1 MKSFQNSRLILL
13 LQSGSLVFLS
23 VLLGILL
30 MKSLWFCSLFTFF
43 VILLFIL
50 HIDKQQQKLT
60 EMVMRLITAIRFSD
74 FSLSF
79 RPGSKKQA
87 DPRLTQAMEQAL
99 KQFREKMYTLEEQHL
114 YYNTLLST
122 IDSGILVLNR
132 NGTIEWY
139 NKTVLREFGLTSLR
153 PWARRTRRVRPRA
166 QPTRGYP
173 SGRGT
178 RPGIPGAGRRRKE
191 QMASENPTWA
201 CHPRGRRAGGGRG
214 RG

>member
-114 YYNTLLST
+114 YYNKFISSNMDNKCPYIYELFPINTILLK
-122 IDSGILVLNR
+122 LHKNV
-132 NGTIEWY
+132 
-139 NKTVLREFGLTSLR
+139 SLFYL
-153 PWARRTRRVRPRA
+153 WSNSV
-166 QPTRGYP
+166 
-173 SGRGT
+173 S
-178 RPGIPGAGRRRKE
+178 
-191 QMASENPTWA
+191 
-201 CHPRGRRAGGGRG
+201 
-214 RG
+214 

>member
-122 IDSGILVLNR
+122 ILIRAYWSSTGTAPSNGI
-132 NGTIEWY
+132 I
-139 NKTVLREFGLTSLR
+139 KPCFGNSADPAFANFQNWQRLPLTYPTYCCGLSPEKLIFCVWNNPAGFVKSL
-153 PWARRTRRVRPRA
+153 
-166 QPTRGYP
+166 
-173 SGRGT
+173 
-178 RPGIPGAGRRRKE
+178 
-191 QMASENPTWA
+191 
-201 CHPRGRRAGGGRG
+201 
-214 RG
+214 

>member
-1 MKSFQNSRLILL
+1 MKSFLPPRLLL
-13 LQSGSLVFLS
+13 FLQSGALVFLS

-30 MKSLWFCSLFTFF
+30 MKSHWFCSLFTFF

-50 HIDKQQQKLT
+50 HTDKQQQKLT

-132 NGTIEWY
+132 NGT
-139 NKTVLREFGLTSLR
+139 
-153 PWARRTRRVRPRA
+153 
-166 QPTRGYP
+166 
-173 SGRGT
+173 
-178 RPGIPGAGRRRKE
+178 
-191 QMASENPTWA
+191 
-201 CHPRGRRAGGGRG
+201 H
-214 RG
+214 

>member
-114 YYNTLLST
+114 YYNKV
-122 IDSGILVLNR
+122 GIF
-132 NGTIEWY
+132 
-139 NKTVLREFGLTSLR
+139 LRRGNVENFPTE
-153 PWARRTRRVRPRA
+153 RA
-166 QPTRGYP
+166 FLKVFHKKCVFQ
-173 SGRGT
+173 
-178 RPGIPGAGRRRKE
+178 
-191 QMASENPTWA
+191 Q
-201 CHPRGRRAGGGRG
+201 
-214 RG
+214 

>member
-1 MKSFQNSRLILL
+1 MKSFLPPRLLL
-13 LQSGSLVFLS
+13 FLQSGALVFLS

-30 MKSLWFCSLFTFF
+30 MKSHWFCSLFTFF

-50 HIDKQQQKLT
+50 HTDKQQQKLT

-153 PWARRTRRVRPRA
+153 QLSELATIT
-166 QPTRGYP
+166 PTYP
-173 SGRGT
+173 TYCCGLS
-178 RPGIPGAGRRRKE
+178 PEKLIFCVWNKSAGFVK
-191 QMASENPTWA
+191 SL
-201 CHPRGRRAGGGRG
+201 
-214 RG
+214 

>member
-1 MKSFQNSRLILL
+1 
-13 LQSGSLVFLS
+13 
-23 VLLGILL
+23 

-139 NKTVLREFGLTSLR
+139 NKTVLPVT
-153 PWARRTRRVRPRA
+153 T
-166 QPTRGYP
+166 T
-173 SGRGT
+173 
-178 RPGIPGAGRRRKE
+178 K
-191 QMASENPTWA
+191 
-201 CHPRGRRAGGGRG
+201 
-214 RG
+214 